1 MGLHTWSAPLC
12 VVGVRCKPQ
21 EAFLGGGHVFL
32 REDVADVCLGPDV
45 FRP

>member
-1 MGLHTWSAPLC
+1 MGLHTWPAPLC

-21 EAFLGGGHVFL
+21 EAFLGENIL
-32 REDVADVCLGPDV
+32 LCEDVADVCLGPDV